1 MLDKVGNILD
11 NKKKK
16 NRASANKK
24 DKKNKKILQANN
36 LKRDAW

>member
-1 MLDKVGNILD
+1 MLDKDGNILD

-24 DKKNKKILQANN
+24 NKKNKKIS
-36 LKRDAW
+36 